1 MLNQYLQRTQ
11 LLLTDMKQE
20 MLNPAFLTMF
30 INTAR
35 GQLAGET
42 GCVRF
47 IGSLSTV
54 AATQSYAFSA
64 ITTAAG
70 IQNVFNVRRIN
81 YTSGSGQKFIS
92 PLPWEW
98 FDFYYINDI
107 SPTSAAP
114 QVWAQFA
121 QGVLGSFYLFPIPNA
136 IYALKLDA
144 SCNPSDLSL
153 DSDAEVIPYP
163 WTDAIPYFAA
173 YLSYMYVQ
181 NVEKASQML
190 GLYREFV
197 DRAGKIS
204 TPTVVPY
211 QYEQTKTPVSPFV
224 QMVSS
229 KGSG

>member
-20 MLNPAFLTMF
+20 LLNPAFLTMF

-35 GQLAGET
+35 GQLAGESE
-42 GCVRF
+42 CVRF

-64 ITTAAG
+64 ITTTTG

-81 YTSGSGQKFIS
+81 YLSGSGQQFIS

-98 FDFYYINDI
+98 FDLYYLNNVA
-107 SPTSAAP
+107 PVSAAP

-121 QGVLGSFYLFPIPNA
+121 QGVLGSFYLSPIPNGVFQ
-136 IYALKLDA
+136 LKLDV
-144 SCNPSDLSL
+144 SCNPSALAA
-153 DSDAEVIPYP
+153 DSDPEVIPYP
-163 WTDAIPYFAA
+163 WTDAVPYFAA
-173 YLSYMYVQ
+173 YLSYVYAQ
-181 NVEKASQML
+181 NGEKASQML
-190 GLYREFV
+190 GLYREFT

-204 TPTVVPY
+204 TPAVVPY
-211 QYEQTKTPVSPFV
+211 QYEPAKMPVNSFAQMSPV
-224 QMVSS
+224 
-229 KGSG
+229 KGAQ